1 MDVVAAL
8 FERTSGGARFYRQL
22 LRPRESEERVS
33 RFLAAVTRETKKRPD
48 TDDSYLLELIFGDR
62 RRHSEEVVQLRV
74 DNVSHGA
81 AVDAVPAG
89 RRADKESEPVVLEA
103 ALLVSC
109 RFPV

>member
-1 MDVVAAL
+1 M
-8 FERTSGGARFYRQL
+8 
-22 LRPRESEERVS
+22 
-33 RFLAAVTRETKKRPD
+33 KKRPD

-74 DNVSHGA
+74 DNVRHGA

-89 RRADKESEPVVLEA
+89 RRADKESDPVVLEA